1 VTGQSHGPFTQLTLG
16 LDLFIGGHHN
26 FDEIAA
32 MADVHKSFVGCI
44 QKVRVIDCVQCAW
57 THC

>member
-44 QKVRVIDCVQCAW
+44 QKVRVIDCVQCA
-57 THC
+57 